1 MENVV
6 GRHNRPAVAD
16 DVPIRTDWSADFLV
30 DSEVTAVSPAV
41 IDSDSAFSPTPP
53 PWFRG

>member
-1 MENVV
+1 LENVV

-30 DSEVTAVSPAV
+30 DSEVTGVSRAV